1 MLYEVKVYDSSG
13 KLVNVVSPEDLDKR
27 STEFVRAQLTER
39 DKQHILSLEEDAQT
53 SEMGSHYMV
62 A

>member
-1 MLYEVKVYDSSG
+1 MLYEVKIYDGSG
-13 KLVNVVSPEDLDKR
+13 KLVNTVSPEDLDKR
-27 STEFVRAQLTER
+27 STDFFRAQLTER

-53 SEMGSHYMV
+53 SEVSSNYMV